1 MRADRRWIIYRGT
14 TVLGYYSL
22 ANIPEVEAGCV
33 AMELSETDDGV
44 SDWYFHD
51 EYGLIM
57 EGAEPSDELDALDPP
72 ND

>member
-1 MRADRRWIIYRGT
+1 VSRRWIIHRGT
-14 TVLGYYSL
+14 TVLGYYKRDEL
-22 ANIPEVEAGCV
+22 PEVEGGCV
-33 AMELSETDDGV
+33 AMELSDADDGV

-57 EGAEPSDELDALDPP
+57 EGAEPSGELHAPDPP